1 MFDGDPVIRKLSTE
15 IERAHSRNAELLSEA
30 SELAADLRR
39 VMAENER
46 LRAALKPFAD
56 YADPRNGVPPSFQI
70 TAGSPL
76 ARKQLLMQDCYRARD
91 ALTHEQS
98 ASGEVRR

>member
-1 MFDGDPVIRKLSTE
+1 MATLNDLVAAEAE
-15 IERAHSRNAELLSEA
+15 I
-30 SELAADLRR
+30 
-39 VMAENER
+39 ER

-56 YADPRNGVPPSFQI
+56 YADPRNGVPPSFPI

-91 ALTHEQS
+91 AIAHEQN
-98 ASGEVRR
+98 ASGEVSDANK